1 MITDRLVADYA
12 ETPAELAFELRYSDL
27 LGEVQRSAQACLE
40 AEKGD
45 LTWQEHAL
53 RLYIMTQA
61 MPSVL
66 LNYKICIDFGLPLH
80 PTQYI
85 DFARAEKKPDA
96 YRPERREAAYELF
109 VESIDIAQSVYRLD
123 PICPQRVSGLKRR
136 IPEFLFDFLYTNT
149 PDKYTWRASDPESV
163 ALLAE
168 RIRAA
173 GIAPAVVIGAAH
185 GSIRPALLLS
195 TLLGCEAFFVRFSMF
210 KRSDGEPI
218 LSPADEAH
226 LGRFAKKT
234 VLLFDED
241 VAKGK
246 TLRGFAERMGGMF
259 REVHTAAV
267 LRHYLAPY
275 TPDFVGETHYD

>member
-1 MITDRLVADYA
+1 MITDHIVADFA
-12 ETPAELAFELRYSDL
+12 ETPPDLSFELRYSDL
-27 LGEVQRSAQACLE
+27 LGEIQRSAQACLDSE
-40 AEKGD
+40 EGD
-45 LTWQEHAL
+45 ATWQAHAL

-66 LNYKICIDFGLPLH
+66 LNYKIRIDFGLPLH

-85 DFARAEKKPDA
+85 DFARAEKNPDA

-123 PICPQRVSGLKRR
+123 PICPLRLSGLKRR
-136 IPEFLFDFLYTNT
+136 IPEFLYDFLYTNT
-149 PDKYTWRASDPESV
+149 ADKYTWRASDPDSVVTLAGAVRESGFV
-163 ALLAE
+163 
-168 RIRAA
+168 
-173 GIAPAVVIGAAH
+173 PAVVIGAAH
-185 GSIRPALLLS
+185 GSIRPAILLS

-226 LGRFAKKT
+226 LARFARKS

-246 TLRGFAERMGGMF
+246 TLRAFAQRVGSMF
-259 REVHTAAV
+259 GDVRTAAV

-275 TPDFVGETHYD
+275 TPDFVGQTHYD